1 MGGRVVRMEV
11 GGGPTHTWALAW
23 RSSVRTPCP
32 PGGRSGSAA
41 STRRCPPTPGQWCHT
56 TVHSDT
62 NQWFFNQVDNK
73 RQVTRVLLILALVV
87 SRTVNLEGTGCVL
100 DGWTRWLLS
109 VLRVAQT
116 SK

>member
-1 MGGRVVRMEV
+1 MQIKVHSVERYTPLDYTLGEDLYCTEPSPA
-11 GGGPTHTWALAW
+11 GPHTA
-23 RSSVRTPCP
+23 
-32 PGGRSGSAA
+32 
-41 STRRCPPTPGQWCHT
+41 
-56 TVHSDT
+56 VHSDT
-62 NQWFFNQVDNK
+62 NQWFFNRVDDK
-73 RQVTRVLLILALVV
+73 RQLTRVLLILALVI